1 MLALFRKYL
10 VVFLVSMVPVIELRG
25 AIPFG
30 VGMGLPLLGTYAFA
44 ILGNMLPVPIII
56 LFSKRVLLW
65 CCKLPGRWG
74 KPFNWIYQKGVR
86 AGDTLQQKTG
96 GGLYVALFIFV
107 AIPLPGTG
115 AWTGSLASTLLDM
128 KFWPSVLAVMCG
140 VLTAG
145 VIMGAVS
152 AGVFG
157 GLGFLFA

>member
-1 MLALFRKYL
+1 M
-10 VVFLVSMVPVIELRG
+10 
-25 AIPFG
+25 
-30 VGMGLPLLGTYAFA
+30 
-44 ILGNMLPVPIII
+44 
-56 LFSKRVLLW
+56 
-65 CCKLPGRWG
+65 
-74 KPFNWIYQKGVR
+74 R
-86 AGDTLQQKTG
+86 AGDTLQQKAG

-115 AWTGSLASTLLDM
+115 AWTGSLGATLLDM

>member
-65 CCKLPGRWG
+65 CCNCL
-74 KPFNWIYQKGVR
+74 
-86 AGDTLQQKTG
+86 
-96 GGLYVALFIFV
+96 LYTSRCV
-107 AIPLPGTG
+107 
-115 AWTGSLASTLLDM
+115 
-128 KFWPSVLAVMCG
+128 
-140 VLTAG
+140 
-145 VIMGAVS
+145 
-152 AGVFG
+152 
-157 GLGFLFA
+157 